1 MAMSEAMRLAM
12 VNLKDGEI
20 PTMEDCQELREA
32 LQKNTKR
39 PSLDELP
46 RFLSNSDFPRRQTQ
60 SSTKDG

>member
-1 MAMSEAMRLAM
+1 MAMSKEMLSAM

-20 PTMEDCQELREA
+20 PTMADCQELREA

-46 RFLSNSDFPRRQTQ
+46 RFLSNVDFPQRTHP
-60 SSTKDG
+60 T